1 MREYLKKT
9 IERKKAEEKETRE
22 KMKQAETAAE
32 VRSLGKTLEKIKE
45 ELQDAEKQLE
55 KLDDDGQ
62 GAGAGN
68 GDGGEG
74 SGEGEGRSHN
84 PLREFRNM
92 QQVAQHNTQRGTQQ
106 RAQDEDPTNSVE
118 YRTAF
123 MNFVCRG
130 VQIPTELRDNA
141 ITTTTDAA
149 AVIPTTIMQEI
160 ISELSVHGEI
170 YARVR
175 HLNVQGGV
183 EIPIAD
189 LKPKAVWITAD
200 TGTSESDEQK
210 LSAKEKVSFTYYGL
224 ECKLAQSLLTSVT
237 TLEIFQK
244 EFARLAVEAIAEALD
259 IAIINGTG
267 EGQPLGIIND
277 SRVPAKN
284 VITLTAEEFASW
296 SAWKKKVFGKM
307 KKAYRNGTF
316 LMAQGT
322 FDGHIDGMVD
332 QNGQPIGRVN
342 YGITDGESYRFG
354 GKEVLTTEEDV
365 LPDYDTAASGDV
377 VAVFTKLSNYG
388 VNTNKQMEVTKWT
401 DPDTNKLK
409 NKALLIADGKLID
422 PYGTLIIK
430 KA

>member
-1 MREYLKKT
+1 MREFLKNLIKKKEKRAAELREL
-9 IERKKAEEKETRE
+9 IKKAE
-22 KMKQAETAAE
+22 TADE
-32 VRSLGKTLEKIKE
+32 VRALGATLDTVLE
-45 ELQDAEKQLE
+45 ELQDAKDQLE
-55 KLDDDGQ
+55 NLDDDGQ
-62 GAGAGN
+62 DAGADNGN
-68 GDGGEG
+68 GTDD
-74 SGEGEGRSHN
+74 GEGRSHN

-160 ISELSVHGEI
+160 IREVSVHGEI

-183 EIPIAD
+183 EIPISD

-210 LSAKEKVSFTYYGL
+210 LSAKNTVSFKYFGL
-224 ECKLAQSLLTSVT
+224 ECKLAQSLLTSIT

-244 EFARLAVEAIAEALD
+244 EFAKLAVEAITEALD
-259 IAIINGTG
+259 IAIVNGTG

-277 SRVPAKN
+277 PRVPAEN
-284 VITLTAEEFASW
+284 VITLSAEEFASW
-296 SAWKKKVFGKM
+296 SDWKKKVFAKM

-316 LMAQGT
+316 IMAQGT

-342 YGITDGESYRFG
+342 YGITDSESYRFG
-354 GKEVLTTEEDV
+354 GKEVLTVEEDV

-377 VAVFTKLSNYG
+377 VAVFTNLSNYG
-388 VNTNKQMEVTKWT
+388 VNTNMQMELTKWT
-401 DPDTNKLK
+401 DPDTNKVK